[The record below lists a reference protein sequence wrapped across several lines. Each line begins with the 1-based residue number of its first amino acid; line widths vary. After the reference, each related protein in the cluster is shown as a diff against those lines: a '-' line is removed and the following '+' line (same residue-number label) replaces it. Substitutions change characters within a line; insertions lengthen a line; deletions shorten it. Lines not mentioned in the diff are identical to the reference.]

1 MSCDFGLLAAEGVRA
16 LSPYQPG
23 KPVEELERELGLD
36 HIVKLASNENPL
48 RPSQAVLSACRESLS
63 QICRYPDS
71 NGFGLKNALAN
82 KLSVKAGQLVLGCG
96 SNDVLDLIA
105 RVFLT
110 PGTSAVYSQH
120 AFIVY
125 SISIQAVGWG
135 HDLKAM
141 AKAIVEDTRVVFIA
155 NPNNPTGTSF
165 RLSEFVEFM
174 RKVPENVLVVLD
186 EAYYEYA
193 ADEYHPDGV
202 ALLSEYPNL
211 IVTRTF
217 SKAYGLAALRVGY
230 AVAAANVADLINRVR
245 APFNTNSFALSAAE
259 AVLSDQDYL
268 DRSRQLNNDGM
279 VQLTAGMEKLGLDY
293 IPSSGNFL
301 TVKFEREAIEI
312 YQELLHKGVIVR
324 PIGIYEMPR
333 HLRISIGLTEE
344 NDKFLTA
351 LKSIL

>member
-1 MSCDFGLLAAEGVRA
+1 M
-16 LSPYQPG
+16 
-23 KPVEELERELGLD
+23 
-36 HIVKLASNENPL
+36 
-48 RPSQAVLSACRESLS
+48 
-63 QICRYPDS
+63 
-71 NGFGLKNALAN
+71 
-82 KLSVKAGQLVLGCG
+82 
-96 SNDVLDLIA
+96 
-105 RVFLT
+105 
-110 PGTSAVYSQH
+110 YSQH

-125 SISIQAVGWG
+125 SISIQAVGARAIVTPAKNWG

-230 AVAAANVADLINRVR
+230 AVAAANVAALINRVR

-301 TVKFEREAIEI
+301 INK
-312 YQELLHKGVIVR
+312 KN
-324 PIGIYEMPR
+324 
-333 HLRISIGLTEE
+333 GLGCP
-344 NDKFLTA
+344 
-351 LKSIL
+351 